1 MTDLITQL
9 NLNATDLELLV
20 FYLVVWCGYTYVA
33 DHSSLYSLSMS
44 YAMDK
49 QRLRWL
55 TEAANRD
62 VKIVDTNV
70 LTILVTGISFFA
82 STTVLV
88 LGGLIAALGYVEQ
101 LSATLSNLPF
111 ITPVSPAGLAMR
123 FGFLLV
129 IFIYAFFKFSW
140 AYRTANYCTI
150 IVGGMSDSRYD
161 EDEKT
166 RQTRIEVAAQ
176 LSSTSGNNYNRGLR
190 AYFFALA
197 GLGWF
202 INPQVFILFT
212 LLVVAVLIRREFAS
226 KSVRSLKNL
235 T

>member
-1 MTDLITQL
+1 MSGIMDHMVI
-9 NLNATDLELLV
+9 NVTDLEMLIFFLL
-20 FYLVVWCGYTYVA
+20 VWCGYTYAA
-33 DHSSLYSLSMS
+33 DHSRLKEFSISH
-44 YAMDK
+44 AMDR

-55 TEAANRD
+55 TEAATRD

-70 LTILVTGISFFA
+70 ISILVTGISFFA

-88 LGGLIAALGYVEQ
+88 IGGLIAALSYADE
-101 LSATLSNLPF
+101 LSPTLSNLPF
-111 ITPVSPAGLAMR
+111 VSPMSAGGLSVR
-123 FGFLLV
+123 FGFLLA

-140 AYRTANYCTI
+140 SYRTANYCAV

-161 EDEKT
+161 ENEKD
-166 RQTRIEVAAQ
+166 RHERIAVAAQ

-202 INPQVFILFT
+202 VNPVVF
-212 LLVVAVLIRREFAS
+212 VVATILVICVLIRREFAS
-226 KSVRSLKNL
+226 NSVKSLRGLQ
-235 T
+235 